1 MTDLAIPSLLLSKL
15 QELESTGTH
24 PPLFIEVG
32 DAVVP
37 IALNRSAQLSKQQ
50 KTPGQSPNTP
60 LASEPNILLLLSQ
73 EQLEYW
79 LERPESSFCNTFT
92 CLSETQ
98 SPRADL
104 SALSDKSRVLA
115 TTPQRAIDHIRRDN
129 IFLSSTT
136 TVVLAYSFIQE
147 AEETEEQMKVREFA
161 FLDDCR
167 FVFTKLNP
175 TVQIELFTDT
185 LSHLA
190 RTPEELVEHPV
201 TVLQSEWELPAHL
214 LECYT
219 IPRLATA
226 RILDTLYA
234 LQGQQ
239 YLVIHRT
246 EVLWKTLDKRLRASI
261 PPIPAIGIGFDR
273 LSSLKESDAIQVG
286 TLVAIGL
293 NSGELLSVIRHVGE
307 WKNVL
312 PRFVCIA
319 TAEEAKEIT
328 TSKETPLM
336 NNETKPIPENNEVLA
351 GKIQMLVAK
360 LNIDSN
366 PEELETLKKIIK
378 KNVPF
383 FRRGYFTA
391 YILRELLG
399 GPEKRTAGKPRAAT
413 AQATEK
419 PAPAAKKP
427 AAKAPREPR
436 EAREP
441 REPREKEQ
449 NDAPIPEGARTLYLN
464 IGKMRRLY
472 AKELSQI
479 LQDQL
484 AISREDIFSIRVHDK
499 YSFITLSQEHADK
512 AIEKMNGMDIR
523 GRIAAISYSNKE

>member
-32 DAVVP
+32 DTVVP

-234 LQGQQ
+234 LQGQR

-246 EVLWKTLDKRLRASI
+246 EILWKTLDKRLRASI

-399 GPEKRTAGKPRAAT
+399 GPEKRTAGKPRAVA

-419 PAPAAKKP
+419 PAPAAKKS
-427 AAKAPREPR
+427 AAKAPR

>member
-1 MTDLAIPSLLLSKL
+1 
-15 QELESTGTH
+15 
-24 PPLFIEVG
+24 
-32 DAVVP
+32 
-37 IALNRSAQLSKQQ
+37 LNS
-50 KTPGQSPNTP
+50 
-60 LASEPNILLLLSQ
+60 
-73 EQLEYW
+73 
-79 LERPESSFCNTFT
+79 
-92 CLSETQ
+92 
-98 SPRADL
+98 
-104 SALSDKSRVLA
+104 
-115 TTPQRAIDHIRRDN
+115 
-129 IFLSSTT
+129 
-136 TVVLAYSFIQE
+136 
-147 AEETEEQMKVREFA
+147 
-161 FLDDCR
+161 
-167 FVFTKLNP
+167 
-175 TVQIELFTDT
+175 TVQIELFADT

-190 RTPEELVEHPV
+190 RTPQELVEHPV
-201 TVLQSEWELPAHL
+201 MVLQSEWELPAHL

-234 LQGQQ
+234 LQGQR

-246 EVLWKTLDKRLRASI
+246 EILWKALDKRLRESK

-273 LSSLKESDAIQVG
+273 LTSLKESDAIQVG

-293 NSGELLSVIRHVGE
+293 NSGELLSVIRHMCE

-328 TSKETPLM
+328 TSKETLLM
-336 NNETKPIPENNEVLA
+336 NNETKPSPENNEVLA

-366 PEELETLKKIIK
+366 PEELETLRRIIK

-399 GPEKRTAGKPRAAT
+399 GPEKRTVGKPRAAA

-419 PAPAAKKP
+419 PAPAARK
-427 AAKAPREPR
+427 ATAKAPREPR
-436 EAREP
+436 ES

-484 AISREDIFSIRVHDK
+484 SISREDIFSIRVHDK
-499 YSFITLSQEHADK
+499 YSFITLSQEHAEK

>member
-32 DAVVP
+32 DTVVP

-399 GPEKRTAGKPRAAT
+399 GPEKRTAGKPRAVA

-419 PAPAAKKP
+419 PAPAAKKS
-427 AAKAPREPR
+427 AAKAPR